1 MGKHRSNPLH
11 YTSTTYNQSTKLDAR
26 SSGLNDHIFVPKFNV
41 PDMEATVRS
50 RSDENYR
57 IKMDLA
63 NGFLQSPIQQK
74 KKKKTQTYLR
84 FRRPIDGRFVVL
96 QRLSFGLRST
106 PFLFAS
112 FTHAIKEAAYK
123 LLNFTTKVYI
133 HDWLLT
139 NYSRSHLMSELTSFY
154 ELLDLVG
161 VNSNTRKRNVPRE

>member
-1 MGKHRSNPLH
+1 MYQTWRLQLDHVRTKTTGLRWISQTDFYNRQSN
-11 YTSTTYNQSTKLDAR
+11 K
-26 SSGLNDHIFVPKFNV
+26 K
-41 PDMEATVRS
+41 
-50 RSDENYR
+50 
-57 IKMDLA
+57 
-63 NGFLQSPIQQK
+63 K